1 MTVVD
6 QSLVPLTLHV
16 GRTSARDLDL
26 TALLSRICTALPDAT
41 GAAGA
46 VVLVM
51 EPSDREPTLV
61 ASGAE
66 AGRIGEVQRHGG
78 AGPLPAVTRSGR
90 PLRTPDLTRVGPPAL
105 AAAAAETGL
114 TSSLVLPLIA
124 GDERYGALQLLGTAA
139 RPVDP
144 SQADAVRALL
154 AALVARLVDVRALRQ
169 AAGPAEPRMPVPK
182 PVPGPKPV
190 PMPAPAPVPTL
201 RPMPV
206 PVPVQRAAPPPPL
219 TQVDPGDVATMV
231 IPAAVPAAVADAEAT
246 HVVAVPAQRRAAGAR
261 HRRAD
266 EPDDT
271 PRGPNGEPARRP
283 DPALVNR
290 RHAAPADAPESRSGL
305 RRRRR

>member
-41 GAAGA
+41 GAAGV

-61 ASGAE
+61 ASDAE

-169 AAGPAEPRMPVPK
+169 AAEPRMPARK

-190 PMPAPAPVPTL
+190 PAPAQVQTQTPTP
-201 RPMPV
+201 RPTPV

-231 IPAAVPAAVADAEAT
+231 IPATVPAAVADAEAT

-261 HRRAD
+261 HRRVD

>member
-6 QSLVPLTLHV
+6 QSLVPLTMHV
-16 GRTSARDLDL
+16 GRASARDLDL
-26 TALLSRICTALPDAT
+26 TALLSRICTALPHAT

-46 VVLVM
+46 VVLVT

-61 ASGAE
+61 ASDAE

-90 PLRTPDLTRVGPPAL
+90 ALRTPDLTRVGPPAL

-124 GDERYGALQLLGTAA
+124 GDERYGALQLLGTAP

-169 AAGPAEPRMPVPK
+169 AGEARMPM
-182 PVPGPKPV
+182 PVV
-190 PMPAPAPVPTL
+190 PMPAPMPGPRPQPVSMPQ
-201 RPMPV
+201 PMSVPV
-206 PVPVQRAAPPPPL
+206 PVPEQRPAPPPPL
-219 TQVDPGDVATMV
+219 TQVDPGDVATMA
-231 IPAAVPAAVADAEAT
+231 IPAAAVADAEAT
-246 HVVAVPAQRRAAGAR
+246 HVVSVPAQRRAPGAR
-261 HRRAD
+261 HRRSD
-266 EPDDT
+266 EPVDV
-271 PRGPNGEPARRP
+271 PRGPNAGPARRP
-283 DPALVNR
+283 DPALVNG
-290 RHAAPADAPESRSGL
+290 RHSAPADAPESRSG